1 MDKTFSSNPNPPGR
15 KGTRSYQCQPL
26 PESPQISPDCNNL
39 IQNPSFERGL
49 ADWITDNVEVTDDS
63 PFEGTQVAR
72 LGAGVASMF
81 QDVSLIDTGLT
92 PLFLS
97 FYIEGTSF
105 NDGNLIVEVLWLDN
119 TFNQIGI
126 GLRQFIPPSLR
137 LPTRVSF
144 FDITDQPPAGT
155 AWARL
160 QFSKGQ
166 GAVAAEDFI
175 KIDQIILTPVNSG
188 NLVQNPGFELGLTGW
203 TATGFTPNFT
213 EAFTGLGQAVGE
225 VSGGTLFQDVPL
237 THLPAN
243 TPLLVSFAVRSLQ
256 TSNGELTVQV
266 LWLNAAGNPIGP
278 PGLDV
283 FIPHDTLDHQVNYF
297 TYLALT
303 QPAPFNAVT
312 ARILFT
318 TREPTVFVDQVI
330 LAAAKTTNLIQNP
343 SFERGLDHWTAINW
357 TAETSGLAYEG
368 TMVARGAANG
378 GVIFQEIALDNA
390 VGQCFLFNYAISNQR
405 ADLLAEIVWLD
416 SQNREIG
423 KGLILVTPAVERE
436 NDVWVTYSG
445 ITEPAPPGT
454 AKARVQFI
462 KGQSGI
468 PLDLDKVVLDRLGNS
483 KSGQG

>member
-1 MDKTFSSNPNPPGR
+1 MDKAFSPNPTPGR
-15 KGTRSYQCQPL
+15 KGTGNYQCPPS
-26 PESPQISPDCNNL
+26 PEYPQVSPDSNNL

-49 ADWITDNVEVTDDS
+49 ADWITDNVDVTDGS

-72 LGAGVASMF
+72 MSAGVASMF

-105 NDGNLIVEVLWLDN
+105 NDGNLIVELLWLDN
-119 TFNQIGI
+119 AFNQIGI

-137 LPTRVSF
+137 IPTRVSF
-144 FDITDQPPAGT
+144 FAVTDQPPEGT

-175 KIDQIILTPVNSG
+175 KIDQVILTPVNSG

-213 EAFTGLGQAVGE
+213 EAFTGLGQAAGE
-225 VSGGTLFQDVPL
+225 VSGGTLFQDIPL

-266 LWLNAAGNPIGP
+266 LWLNAAGDPIGP
-278 PGLDV
+278 PGLNV
-283 FIPHDTLDHQVNYF
+283 FIPHDTLDQQINYF

-303 QPAPFNAVT
+303 PPAPFNAVT
-312 ARILFT
+312 ARIVFT
-318 TREPTVFVDQVI
+318 TLEPTVFVDQVI
-330 LAAAKTTNLIQNP
+330 LTAAKTTNLIQNP
-343 SFERGLDHWTAINW
+343 GFEAGLDHWSAVNW
-357 TAETSGLAYEG
+357 TAEISDFAYEG
-368 TMVARGAANG
+368 TMVARGANNG
-378 GVIFQEIALDNA
+378 GVIFQEVALDNA

-405 ADLLAEIVWLD
+405 ADLLAEIIWLD

-423 KGLILVTPAVERE
+423 KGLNLIAPAVERE
-436 NDVWVTYSG
+436 SNVWVTYTG
-445 ITEPAPPGT
+445 ITEPAPSGT
-454 AKARVQFI
+454 VKARVQFT

-468 PLDLDKVVLDRLGNS
+468 PLDLDKVILGRLGNS
-483 KSGQG
+483 KPVQG